1 MRQRFLIKQG
11 LQKCQLSVTRT
22 AKAFQSI
29 DLLTN
34 RLTCSKNEQHEYCY
48 LVVVWELACLND
60 AVNYA
65 GSSKTGRTGYS
76 PGGEGYS
83 PIKVTGYLS
92 ENFENTSKRY
102 QNLVLWECPKFIS
115 TPKRQFFC
123 IL

>member
-1 MRQRFLIKQG
+1 MRQRFLTKQG
-11 LQKCQLSVTRT
+11 LYKFQSRVIRT

-34 RLTCSKNEQHEYCY
+34 RLTCSKNEQHEYSY
-48 LVVVWELACLND
+48 LVVVGELACLND
-60 AVNYA
+60 AVDYA
-65 GSSKTGRTGYS
+65 GSSKTSWTGYS

-102 QNLVLWECPKFIS
+102 
-115 TPKRQFFC
+115 
-123 IL
+123 

>member
-1 MRQRFLIKQG
+1 M
-11 LQKCQLSVTRT
+11 S
-22 AKAFQSI
+22 
-29 DLLTN
+29 D
-34 RLTCSKNEQHEYCY
+34 CY
-48 LVVVWELACLND
+48 LVVVRELACLND

-65 GSSKTGRTGYS
+65 GSSKAGRTGYS

-115 TPKRQFFC
+115 TPQEAVFLHTINIECFIT
-123 IL
+123 ILYFTRRVQY